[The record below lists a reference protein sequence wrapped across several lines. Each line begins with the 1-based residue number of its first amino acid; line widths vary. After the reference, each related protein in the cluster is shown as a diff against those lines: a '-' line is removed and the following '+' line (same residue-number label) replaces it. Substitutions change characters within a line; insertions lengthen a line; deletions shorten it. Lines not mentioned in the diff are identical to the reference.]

1 MHKKFATLVSRICHS
16 PGMPVCSEEDPMPEV
31 DFNYCD
37 PTVKLSE
44 IKRVFFGLVSSDAF
58 DDWFNPDSWNARLSF
73 TSTDRNAIRAITCIA
88 DKPQPTSIKKQ
99 LSNDRRKITSKTHVI
114 NVTVDES
121 TPTNHTFF
129 QSLKKGRK
137 LRVWYET
144 MGGLMFGSN
153 NGIMATVF
161 ADMVLNRGVGEIQ
174 VYNMEIIW
182 ETLELEQ
189 YIGSPIFEEGGV
201 EAPELETTM
210 MLYPFMNCAAN
221 GDIHPSISGYWDFG
235 FTEGASFEHLVAL
248 TNAYPMPD
256 HTFKYILEE
265 DWFASASTSDI
276 DSTPALV
283 PQPLLDLDYQVPFSL
298 TSYDMLLFSAVSDQT
313 IRFEDIL
320 GNQASFMP
328 LIILHGNSNT
338 VKDCAIAECLFEL
351 VYSTGLLSTVRLT
364 RSHAATTSA
373 RITSKTM
380 LWNVPVGFSPR
391 PDPADPLNNDVILVD
406 LPAGNHTLGV
416 TTVYSSSFWSG
427 NFPAS
432 KLSFVV
438 RVV

>member
-1 MHKKFATLVSRICHS
+1 MVHA
-16 PGMPVCSEEDPMPEV
+16 PGMPVCSDETGMPET
-31 DFNYCD
+31 DFNYCE
-37 PTVKLSE
+37 PNVLLSE
-44 IKRVFFGLVSSDAF
+44 IKRVFFAVVAADPF
-58 DDWFNPDSWNARLSF
+58 DDWFNPVSWNARLSED
-73 TSTDRNAIRAITCIA
+73 SNDRNAIRPLNCIA
-88 DKPQPTSIKKQ
+88 DKPLPIPI
-99 LSNDRRKITSKTHVI
+99 RKRISCERNVTTHKTHIV
-114 NVTVDES
+114 NVSIDEVS
-121 TPTNHTFF
+121 DANHAFM
-129 QSLKKGRK
+129 QSLKKGK
-137 LRVWYET
+137 RVRFWYET
-144 MGGLMFGSN
+144 TGGLMFGSN
-153 NGIMATVF
+153 DGIIATVF
-161 ADMVLNRGVGEIQ
+161 GDMVLDRGQGEIMRYELQ
-174 VYNMEIIW
+174 VLWNSLGT
-182 ETLELEQ
+182 ET
-189 YIGSPIFEEGGV
+189 YIDSPIFEDGGTP
-201 EAPELETTM
+201 APELETTM
-210 MLYPFMNCAAN
+210 MLYPFMDCAAN
-221 GDIHPSISGYWDFG
+221 GAIHPSVSGYWDFG

-248 TNAYPMPD
+248 TNDYPRPD
-256 HTFKYILEE
+256 NTFKYILEE
-265 DWFASASTSDI
+265 DWFASAPISDI

-283 PQPLLDLDYQVPFSL
+283 PQPLLDLDYQVPFSV

-320 GNQASFMP
+320 GNQASFSP

-351 VYSTGLLSTVRLT
+351 VYATGSLSTVRLS

-373 RITSKTM
+373 RITSKSM
-380 LWNVPVGFSPR
+380 SWNIPSGFATR